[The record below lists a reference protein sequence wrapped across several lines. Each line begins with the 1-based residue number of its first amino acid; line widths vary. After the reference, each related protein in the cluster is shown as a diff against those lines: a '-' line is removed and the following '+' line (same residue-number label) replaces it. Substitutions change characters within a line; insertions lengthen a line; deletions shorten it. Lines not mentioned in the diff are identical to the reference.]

1 METLNNWYWSDTILE
16 LIIYVSQELYLP
28 ILEFCPLHW
37 HQSIR
42 LRFDLRDTFN
52 CFQFR

>member
-28 ILEFCPLHW
+28 ILEFCPFTLA
-37 HQSIR
+37 SKYTFAFR
-42 LRFDLRDTFN
+42 LA
-52 CFQFR
+52 